1 MQLLQKKKSQKCLML
16 DFLLQINSTLEILT
30 KNVKTIHTYSERGS
44 YTKIFKQH
52 PHRTP
57 LFHIKLLM
65 QIKANENRRKRL
77 FNKLLQ

>member
-1 MQLLQKKKSQKCLML
+1 ML

-30 KNVKTIHTYSERGS
+30 KNVKTIHAYSERGS

-52 PHRTP
+52 PHRTL
-57 LFHIKLLM
+57 LFHVKLLM
-65 QIKANENRRKRL
+65 QIEANENRRKRL